1 MQCCQGYPKLLNEDG
16 LQNHYMKVD
25 SSDVIFKVLVSC
37 GNLLVNLVTLCISMV
52 CIPQRHCPKAIKK
65 KSNIKM
71 HTCINYQAYYL
82 HGCLNRIITSK
93 NLAINKSKTQKSPL
107 SVDSTH
113 THHQARKCRK
123 ELDKLINSPN
133 VFTNF
138 QLRIFN

>member
-52 CIPQRHCPKAIKK
+52 CIPQRHCSKAIKK

-71 HTCINYQAYYL
+71 HTCINYQACYL

-93 NLAINKSKTQKSPL
+93 NLAINKSKT
-107 SVDSTH
+107 
-113 THHQARKCRK
+113 
-123 ELDKLINSPN
+123 
-133 VFTNF
+133 
-138 QLRIFN
+138 